1 MFLNIKKMAKKVAEA
16 KKETSKVEEVKV
28 PKIKEV
34 GKVEIQ
40 TIVPPTEFKLKTDGN
55 LGLEESSPSQKLEVS
70 EPKKVRDIDEIIGEF
85 VPVLTINNLLKIQV
99 IEAIKEGKPKEEIV
113 FLLDSIDTF
122 DKHRIETVK
131 NLL

>member
-1 MFLNIKKMAKKVAEA
+1 MAKKVAEA

-28 PKIKEV
+28 KPIVVKDDISS
-34 GKVEIQ
+34 VE
-40 TIVPPTEFKLKTDGN
+40 T
-55 LGLEESSPSQKLEVS
+55 QKLEV
-70 EPKKVRDIDEIIGEF
+70 EEVKKERDIDYIISEF

-99 IEAIKEGKPKEEIV
+99 IEAIKEGKSKDEIT

-122 DKHRIETVK
+122 DKYRIELVK